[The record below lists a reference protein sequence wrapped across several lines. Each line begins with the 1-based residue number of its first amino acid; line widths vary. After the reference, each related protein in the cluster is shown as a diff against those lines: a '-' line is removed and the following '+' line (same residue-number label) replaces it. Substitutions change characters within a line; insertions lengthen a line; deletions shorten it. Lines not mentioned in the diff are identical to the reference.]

1 MFHIILTKKYKFNM
15 IDFKK
20 KKIHFIYRYI
30 IIYYISFMF

>member
-20 KKIHFIYRYI
+20 KDPFYLQVH
-30 IIYYISFMF
+30 YYLLH